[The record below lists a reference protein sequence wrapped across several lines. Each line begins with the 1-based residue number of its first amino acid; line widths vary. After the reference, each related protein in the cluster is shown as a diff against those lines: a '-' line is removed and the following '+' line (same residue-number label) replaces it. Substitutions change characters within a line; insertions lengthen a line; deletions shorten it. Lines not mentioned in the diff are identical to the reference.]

1 MRSRGAVAALLAL
14 LVLGTA
20 WRRRANPFYSERGQD
35 GYARRRDARLQ
46 DTIYVRRGFVPRAR
60 PWWSIRCLPEC

>member
-35 GYARRRDARLQ
+35 RWVRDHLLWGVSHGAALGGL
-46 DTIYVRRGFVPRAR
+46 DTH
-60 PWWSIRCLPEC
+60 

>member
-1 MRSRGAVAALLAL
+1 MDWTLIEADVVQVEKQQDKPAIDALMA
-14 LVLGTA
+14 
-20 WRRRANPFYSERGQD
+20 RH